1 MQTELLTLIFEEAK
15 KQCESKNDSVGLGA
29 MYSAIVSVGRD
40 SHVLEGKTYD
50 IQEYEALR
58 RAVAR
63 DEPEGT
69 VVPSVKSEDSLTGQE
84 KQLCAFRIWLNMSTR
99 SAVDAYQYLRK
110 QVKTAQETGNS
121 EKMTAGTERPVKAMT
136 ETEHPVKAAEETEHL
151 VKTIAEKEY
160 SVKNRRWNSWQQRR
174 FKSVNS

>member
-69 VVPSVKSEDSLTGQE
+69 AVPPVKSEDSLTGQE

-110 QVKTAQETGNS
+110 QVKTARETGHP
-121 EKMTAGTERPVKAMT
+121 EKMTAGTERPIKAMT
-136 ETEHPVKAAEETEHL
+136 ETEHPVKAAAETEHL
-151 VKTIAEKEY
+151 VKAAAEKEH
-160 SVKNRRWNSWQQRR
+160 SVKKPTIIVAGSIQL
-174 FKSVNS
+174 

>member
-29 MYSAIVSVGRD
+29 MYSAIISVGRD

-69 VVPSVKSEDSLTGQE
+69 VVPPVKSEDSLTGQE

-121 EKMTAGTERPVKAMT
+121 EKMTAGTERPVKAM
-136 ETEHPVKAAEETEHL
+136 
-151 VKTIAEKEY
+151 AEKEH

-174 FKSVNS
+174 FKSANS

>member
-29 MYSAIVSVGRD
+29 MYSAIISVGRD
-40 SHVLEGKTYD
+40 SHVLEGKNYD

-69 VVPSVKSEDSLTGQE
+69 VVPPVKSEDSLTGQDLAE
-84 KQLCAFRIWLNMSTR
+84 HEHTLCSGCVSVSPQAGKDGSGDRELGE
-99 SAVDAYQYLRK
+99 DDC
-110 QVKTAQETGNS
+110 GN
-121 EKMTAGTERPVKAMT
+121 GT
-136 ETEHPVKAAEETEHL
+136 
-151 VKTIAEKEY
+151 
-160 SVKNRRWNSWQQRR
+160 SG
-174 FKSVNS
+174 

>member
-69 VVPSVKSEDSLTGQE
+69 AVPPVKSEDSLTGQE
-84 KQLCAFRIWLNMSTR
+84 KQLCALSVSPQAGKDGSGDWAPGEDDCGNG
-99 SAVDAYQYLRK
+99 
-110 QVKTAQETGNS
+110 TAD
-121 EKMTAGTERPVKAMT
+121 
-136 ETEHPVKAAEETEHL
+136 
-151 VKTIAEKEY
+151 
-160 SVKNRRWNSWQQRR
+160 
-174 FKSVNS
+174 

>member
-69 VVPSVKSEDSLTGQE
+69 AVPPVKSEDSLTGQE
-84 KQLCAFRIWLNMSTR
+84 KQL
-99 SAVDAYQYLRK
+99 
-110 QVKTAQETGNS
+110 
-121 EKMTAGTERPVKAMT
+121 
-136 ETEHPVKAAEETEHL
+136 
-151 VKTIAEKEY
+151 
-160 SVKNRRWNSWQQRR
+160 
-174 FKSVNS
+174 

>member
-29 MYSAIVSVGRD
+29 MYSAIISVGRD

-69 VVPSVKSEDSLTGQE
+69 VMPPVKSEDSLTGPGE
-84 KQLCAFRIWLNMSTR
+84 DDC
-99 SAVDAYQYLRK
+99 
-110 QVKTAQETGNS
+110 GN
-121 EKMTAGTERPVKAMT
+121 GT
-136 ETEHPVKAAEETEHL
+136 
-151 VKTIAEKEY
+151 
-160 SVKNRRWNSWQQRR
+160 SD
-174 FKSVNS
+174 

>member
-15 KQCESKNDSVGLGA
+15 KQCESKNDSVGLGT
-29 MYSAIVSVGRD
+29 MYSAIISVGRD

-69 VVPSVKSEDSLTGQE
+69 MVPPVKSEDSLTGQE
-84 KQLCAFRIWLNMSTR
+84 KQLCAFRILS
-99 SAVDAYQYLRK
+99 LI
-110 QVKTAQETGNS
+110 
-121 EKMTAGTERPVKAMT
+121 
-136 ETEHPVKAAEETEHL
+136 H
-151 VKTIAEKEY
+151 I
-160 SVKNRRWNSWQQRR
+160 
-174 FKSVNS
+174 

>member
-15 KQCESKNDSVGLGA
+15 KQCESKNDSVGLGT
-29 MYSAIVSVGRD
+29 MYSAIISVGRD

-69 VVPSVKSEDSLTGQE
+69 AVPPVKSEDSLTGQE
-84 KQLCAFRIWLNMSTR
+84 KQLCGCVSVSPQAGKDGSGDRELGE
-99 SAVDAYQYLRK
+99 DDC
-110 QVKTAQETGNS
+110 GN
-121 EKMTAGTERPVKAMT
+121 GT
-136 ETEHPVKAAEETEHL
+136 
-151 VKTIAEKEY
+151 
-160 SVKNRRWNSWQQRR
+160 SG
-174 FKSVNS
+174 

>member
-29 MYSAIVSVGRD
+29 MYSAIISVGRD

-69 VVPSVKSEDSLTGQE
+69 VVSPVKSEDSLTGQE

-99 SAVDAYQYLRK
+99 SAVDAY
-110 QVKTAQETGNS
+110 
-121 EKMTAGTERPVKAMT
+121 
-136 ETEHPVKAAEETEHL
+136 
-151 VKTIAEKEY
+151 
-160 SVKNRRWNSWQQRR
+160 
-174 FKSVNS
+174 